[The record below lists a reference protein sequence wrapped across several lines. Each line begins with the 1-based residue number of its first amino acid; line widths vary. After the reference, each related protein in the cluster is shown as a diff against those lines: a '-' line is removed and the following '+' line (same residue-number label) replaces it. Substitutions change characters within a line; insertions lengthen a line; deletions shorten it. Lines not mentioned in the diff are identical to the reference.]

1 MDCNAG
7 PRKSVRGS
15 EWEPSMVEICI
26 LAIWAAQQLH
36 RFLRFKSIAIWPLQV
51 VLPGGLLLPP
61 PEVQFGVVGVWDI
74 PDEAGCA
81 AAVLLDE
88 AFFKAQL

>member
-1 MDCNAG
+1 
-7 PRKSVRGS
+7 
-15 EWEPSMVEICI
+15 
-26 LAIWAAQQLH
+26 
-36 RFLRFKSIAIWPLQV
+36 LRFKSIAIWPLQV
-51 VLPGGLLLPP
+51 VLPGGPLLPP